1 MKNIL
6 CFGDSNTWGYDPVTG
21 SRYAYDVRW
30 TVETAA
36 DAARLPHPGVRPQGP
51 HDRVS

>member
-30 TVETAA
+30 TG
-36 DAARLPHPGVRPQGP
+36 RLQ
-51 HDRVS
+51 

>member
-30 TVETAA
+30 TG
-36 DAARLPHPGVRPQGP
+36 RLQQMLPDCRIL
-51 HDRVS
+51 D